1 MNGIAAWGD
10 FVYTCGIG
18 DSLRQFKIESNAFT
32 DYVVKLNCQP
42 RGLAIFRNENIIAVA
57 CVKEI
62 TLVQDQK
69 KAFSLPTKYEAS
81 SISVNPET
89 LDVAVGGDDQKLHI
103 YSLNGTTLEP
113 TDCSYSPDNKYLVVC
128 DAHRTVV
135 LYSVEE
141 YKPAHNKEGK
151 CTCQYCG
158 LDTQFPIGGQWFFG
172 YHHYYLVGYQSR
184 QDNLKPTTKS
194 TITTYVI

>member
-10 FVYTCGIG
+10 FVYTCGID
-18 DSLRQFKIESNAFT
+18 DSLRQFNIESNAFT

-42 RGLAIFRNENIIAVA
+42 RGLAILRNENVIAVA
-57 CVKEI
+57 CVKDI

-69 KAFSLPTKYEAS
+69 KVFSLPIKYESS

-103 YSLNGTTLEP
+103 YSLKGTALELKTELEHLGP
-113 TDCSYSPDNKYLVVC
+113 VTDCSYSPDNKYLVAC
-128 DAHRTVV
+128 DAHRKVV

-141 YKPAHNKEGK
+141 YKVKLVRRKINKKEE
-151 CTCQYCG
+151 
-158 LDTQFPIGGQWFFG
+158 
-172 YHHYYLVGYQSR
+172 
-184 QDNLKPTTKS
+184 
-194 TITTYVI
+194 